1 MNSSEE
7 RYFAA
12 LVIGSGFG
20 GTIMALTLANFF
32 EARNKGRSAATVEKV
47 CVLERGQWWISHEIL
62 ARPAATRRGEPPDKR
77 NMREFLDDTNQQYA
91 FWAHPDNVE
100 GIVRLA
106 SMARQASKRGLYDYR
121 VLSQNVHALTASGV
135 GGGSLVYANVTLKPP
150 VEVYEKWPTEGRGDG
165 LDKYFQHA
173 EDFIGVNKIT
183 TIAGL
188 SGQKLA
194 RSKAFQD
201 AAKAAKQELATQKRA
216 DGLEIA
222 EPVGGYDLNLSI
234 TDIAANPFEGFP
246 QDPASLTPP
255 QLEAYRGLVTKYQS
269 KIQTNV
275 CERQG
280 RCNLGCVPGARHTL
294 NKRLYLALLQ
304 NKPLIVKALHD
315 AVTITHVPDSEFP
328 YKVDCWDYSGGE
340 DSPVFK
346 SIWAKRLVVSSGTLG
361 TVELLRKSV
370 ARKGLSLS
378 DRLEEH
384 FSTDGDLLGFMTVLD
399 EKYQV
404 DNTRGP
410 INTSHVIFN
419 ERGKFAFS
427 IEDTGI
433 SNMVADL
440 FATSFEFQAAK
451 KANVPFIQ
459 RFRLFLRF
467 PGMAPLTLLLG
478 LTPSRLIG
486 VLSKVWRNDLVKN
499 FRLSMVQPE
508 NLKAEWTN
516 QDPRP
521 QRFLRDLFDLLFTDA
536 DQPLASPAERLKKF
550 FVFSCMGR
558 DKADGILTL
567 SQDWEKLEEQ
577 KTVVGDRL
585 TLEYSLDQNKAIFD
599 KIIEGMRALAEAV
612 EPGGGQRVV
621 TPTWDA
627 TRPPDW
633 LSLYPSWSPFFLS
646 QAPQKDK
653 ELKDPR
659 KLVVL
664 HPLGGCKMGKD
675 RHDGVVDSYGRVFW
689 KDGPGD
695 KEFYPDFR
703 VVDGSIVPGALG
715 VNSSLTISAI
725 AFRCAENMVG
735 SQDFWPKP

>member
-1 MNSSEE
+1 MNPSEKP
-7 RYFAA
+7 YAA

-32 EARNKGRSAATVEKV
+32 ESRNKGRSRANLEEV

-62 ARPAATRRGEPPDKR
+62 ARPADKRQGEPPDKR
-77 NMREFLDDTNQQYA
+77 NMREYLDDAGQQYA

-121 VLSQNVHALTASGV
+121 VLSPNVHALTASGV

-150 VEVYEKWPTEGRGDG
+150 AEVYEKWPTEGRGDG
-165 LDKYFQHA
+165 LDNYFPRA
-173 EDFIGVNKIT
+173 EEFIGVNKIT
-183 TIAGL
+183 TVAGL

-201 AAKAAKQELATQKRA
+201 AARAARERLATQKRA

-222 EPVGGYDLNLSI
+222 EPMDGYDLNLSI
-234 TDIAANPFEGFP
+234 TDLPANLFDGFP
-246 QDPASLTPP
+246 LNPGSLTPQ
-255 QLEAYRGLVTKYQS
+255 QLESYQEVVTKYQS

-275 CERQG
+275 CQRQG

-294 NKRLYLALLQ
+294 NKRFYLALLK
-304 NKPLIVKALHD
+304 NKPLVVKALHE
-315 AVTITHVPDSEFP
+315 AVTITYIPGSEFP
-328 YKVDCWDYSGGE
+328 YRVDCWDYSGGE
-340 DSPVFK
+340 DSPVLK
-346 SIWAKRLVVSSGTLG
+346 SIWTKRLVVSAGTLG
-361 TVELLRKSV
+361 TVELLKKSV

-378 DRLEEH
+378 DRLGQH

-399 EKYQV
+399 DKHQV

-410 INTSHVIFN
+410 INTSHVMFN
-419 ERGKFAFS
+419 EGGKFAFS

-451 KANVPFIQ
+451 KANVPFTQ
-459 RFRLFLRF
+459 RLKLFLRF

-486 VLSKVWRNDLVKN
+486 VLSKVWTNDLVRS
-499 FRLSMVQPE
+499 FRLGMVQPE
-508 NLKAEWTN
+508 SLKAQGTN
-516 QDPRP
+516 PDPKT

-558 DKADGILTL
+558 DNADGTL
-567 SQDWEKLEEQ
+567 DLSPGWEKIEE
-577 KTVVGDRL
+577 KSTVVGERL
-585 TLEYSLDQNKAIFD
+585 RLDYSLEKNKAIFD

-621 TPTWDA
+621 TPTWDE
-627 TRPPDW
+627 TKPPHW
-633 LSLYPSWSPFFLS
+633 LGLYPSWSPFFLS
-646 QAPQKDK
+646 QVPEEEPD
-653 ELKDPR
+653 DPR

-664 HPLGGCKMGKD
+664 HPLGGCKMAESRD
-675 RHDGVVDSYGRVFW
+675 RGVVDSYGRVFTN
-689 KDGPGD
+689 DGSSD
-695 KEFYPDFR
+695 ADLYPDFY
-703 VVDGSIVPGALG
+703 VVDGSIVPDSLG

-725 AFRCAENMVG
+725 AFRSAEKMVG
-735 SQDFWPKP
+735 SQDFWPRS

>member
-1 MNSSEE
+1 MNPSEE
-7 RYFAA
+7 RYAA

-32 EARNKGRSAATVEKV
+32 ENRNKGRSAANLEEV

-62 ARPAATRRGEPPDKR
+62 ARPADKRQGEPPDKR
-77 NMREFLDDTNQQYA
+77 NIREYLDDAGQQYA

-100 GIVRLA
+100 GIVQLA

-121 VLSQNVHALTASGV
+121 VLSPNVHALTASGV

-150 VEVYEKWPTEGRGDG
+150 SEVYEKWLTEGHGDG
-165 LDKYFQHA
+165 LDNYFPRA
-173 EDFIGVNKIT
+173 EEFIGVNKIT
-183 TIAGL
+183 TVAGL
-188 SGQKLA
+188 SGQKLV

-201 AAKAAKQELATQKRA
+201 AAKTAMGQLADQKRK
-216 DGLEIA
+216 DGLEIV
-222 EPVGGYDLNLSI
+222 EPVDGYDLNLSI
-234 TDIAANPFEGFP
+234 TDIPATPFDGFP
-246 QDPASLTPP
+246 QDPGTLTPD
-255 QLEAYRGLVTKYQS
+255 QLKSYRGLVTKYQS

-275 CERQG
+275 CQRQG

-304 NKPLIVKALHD
+304 NKPLVVKALHE
-315 AVTITHVPDSEFP
+315 AVTITYVPGSEFP
-328 YKVDCWDYSGGE
+328 YKVDCWDYRGGE

-346 SIWAKRLVVSSGTLG
+346 TIQTKRLVVSAGTLG
-361 TVELLRKSV
+361 TVELLKKSV

-378 DRLEEH
+378 DRLGEH

-399 EKYQV
+399 DTHQV

-410 INTSHVIFN
+410 INTSHVMFK
-419 ERGKFAFS
+419 EGGKFAFS

-451 KANVPFIQ
+451 KANVPFTQ
-459 RFRLFLRF
+459 RLKLFLRF

-499 FRLSMVQPE
+499 VRLKMVQPE
-508 NLKAEWTN
+508 SLKAQWTN
-516 QDPRP
+516 QDAKT

-558 DKADGILTL
+558 DNSDGKLDL
-567 SQDWEKLEEQ
+567 SPDWEKIEEQ
-577 KTVVGDRL
+577 NTVVGERL
-585 TLEYSLDQNKAIFD
+585 RLEYSLEKNKAIFD

-612 EPGGGQRVV
+612 ESGGGQRVV
-621 TPTWDA
+621 TPTWDE
-627 TRPPDW
+627 TKPPHW
-633 LSLYPSWSPFFLS
+633 LGLYPSWSPFFLS
-646 QAPQKDK
+646 QVPEK
-653 ELKDPR
+653 EPDDPR

-664 HPLGGCKMGKD
+664 HPLGGCGMGED
-675 RHDGVVDSYGRVFW
+675 RYDGVVDSYGRVFM
-689 KDGPGD
+689 KDGPRETD
-695 KEFYPDFR
+695 FYPEFY
-703 VVDGSIVPGALG
+703 VVDGSIVREALG

-725 AFRCAENMVG
+725 AFRCAEKMVG